1 MTTYQV
7 FNEQQ
12 TAVTPA
18 AADTVPIYDAS
29 AGIMGKATV
38 ASLNSGGGGARVT
51 GTSLSV
57 TAALHAGGVI
67 DVAAAAPIA
76 ITMPAATGTRD
87 TYTFVISVLATG
99 TPHVISALSTDII
112 AGTSMVVTT
121 TSSNTEGWATSAT
134 SDKISLNGTTKGGL
148 VGDKVVMI
156 DMASGV
162 WQIAHTGAAT
172 GTEATPF
179 DAT

>member
-1 MTTYQV
+1 M
-7 FNEQQ
+7 
-12 TAVTPA
+12 PSPR
-18 AADTVPIYDAS
+18 PIGLA
-29 AGIMGKATV
+29 
-38 ASLNSGGGGARVT
+38 LGGGGALGFAHV
-51 GTSLSV
+51 
-57 TAALHAGGVI
+57 AALHAFDDLGVK
-67 DVAAAAPIA
+67 
-76 ITMPAATGTRD
+76 PA
-87 TYTFVISVLATG
+87 
-99 TPHVISALSTDII
+99 II